1 MIVLQSTA
9 AVMSQARHVR
19 INDAAIR
26 TWART
31 TPDVQPAAAFK
42 RELLAELPPQRD
54 ALANLILLISALN
67 FSFWGDEPLSIQWR
81 GQTYT
86 GFTAML
92 ISITMAAK
100 HDASWSKPEYWVSAP
115 LDELEQVLQG
125 RHQLPM
131 MDKRIQIVRETGQTL
146 IDRFDGKFTFALDSI
161 NERAWPLAVL
171 LMTNFDSFRDVAS
184 FGNTPVY
191 FLKRAQICALDLSL
205 AYEANGH
212 SGLVGVETL
221 TAFAD
226 YRIPQALRHLGILE
240 LDTDLEARIEGGEE
254 LAKDCVEEI
263 EIRAASVRAVDMMLS
278 ELHHVDRRGWTW
290 EIDAALWELA
300 RSDAVTVAHHR
311 TRTVFY

>member
-19 INDAAIR
+19 INDASIR
-26 TWART
+26 QWART

-42 RELLAELPPQRD
+42 RELFAQLPSERS

-67 FSFWGDEPLSIQWR
+67 FSFWGDEPISIQWR
-81 GQTYT
+81 GKTYT

-92 ISITMAAK
+92 ISIMMAAK
-100 HDASWSKPEYWVSAP
+100 HDAAWSNPQYWASAP
-115 LDELEQVLQG
+115 IDEIEQVLQG
-125 RHQLPM
+125 RHQLPL
-131 MDKRIQIVRETGQTL
+131 MDRRIQIVRETGQTL
-146 IDRFDGKFTFALDSI
+146 IDRFDGSFIFALDSI

-184 FGNTPVY
+184 YGNTPVY

-205 AYEANGH
+205 AFEANDH
-212 SGLVGVETL
+212 AGLTGVETL

-240 LDTDLEARIEGGEE
+240 LNDDLAERIDNCVE
-254 LAKDCVEEI
+254 LEKDGSEEI
-263 EIRAASVRAVDMMLS
+263 ELRAASVRAVDMMLS

-300 RSDAVTVAHHR
+300 RSDAVAVEHHR
-311 TRTVFY
+311 TRTVYY

>member
-31 TPDVQPAAAFK
+31 TPDVQTAAAFK
-42 RELLAELPPQRD
+42 RELFAELPSQRD

-92 ISITMAAK
+92 ISIMMAAK
-100 HDASWSKPEYWVSAP
+100 HDASWSQPEYWLSAP
-115 LDELEQVLQG
+115 LDELEQVIQG
-125 RHQLPM
+125 RHQLPL
-131 MDKRIQIVRETGQTL
+131 MDKRIQIVRETGRTL

-184 FGNTPVY
+184 YGNTPVY

-205 AYEANGH
+205 AYEAHGH

-240 LDTDLEARIEGGEE
+240 LDADLEARIEAGEE
-254 LAKDCVEEI
+254 LAKDSVEEI
-263 EIRAASVRAVDMMLS
+263 EIRAASIRAVDMMLS

-300 RSDAVTVAHHR
+300 RSDEVRVEHHR